1 MNNPQLEISFLNI
14 NGLSKEKLKSDS
26 FIQEILKPFS
36 INCMVETFTNKDSK
50 ISVANFKHFH
60 SYQTKELKSSKRSSG
75 GILCYFRQKFNAAI
89 DLIKSKHD
97 DLLWI
102 KLKKEYFTI
111 DRDIYLGIVYIIPD
125 NSTSLQHRTDS
136 FETLKSEIDDFSK
149 KGDIIIGGDF
159 HCRVGL
165 LPDYVEEDN
174 NFYGNGDPEQIIDNQ
189 FANIYSQDKT
199 INSLG
204 RNLIDLCLTR
214 QLKIIN
220 GRTLGD
226 LTGNFTCIKRNG
238 NSVVDYII
246 CSESLLHKVIAFKI
260 KHITNFSDHC
270 QLSLTLDIKAK
281 NNKKEIALKSKNLQ
295 KGKPKYIWNEDSK
308 HKLLKFFHG
317 NLLKKN
323 GNHCKTNNTC

>member
-1 MNNPQLEISFLNI
+1 M
-14 NGLSKEKLKSDS
+14 
-26 FIQEILKPFS
+26 
-36 INCMVETFTNKDSK
+36 
-50 ISVANFKHFH
+50 
-60 SYQTKELKSSKRSSG
+60 
-75 GILCYFRQKFNAAI
+75 
-89 DLIKSKHD
+89 
-97 DLLWI
+97 
-102 KLKKEYFTI
+102 
-111 DRDIYLGIVYIIPD
+111 
-125 NSTSLQHRTDS
+125 
-136 FETLKSEIDDFSK
+136 KSEIDDFSK

-159 HCRVGL
+159 NCRVGL

-189 FANIYSQDKT
+189 FANRYSQGKT
-199 INSLG
+199 INSLR

-226 LTGNFTCIKRNG
+226 LTGKFTCYKGNG
-238 NSVVDYII
+238 NSVGDYII
-246 CSESLLHKVIAFKI
+246 CSENLLHKVIAFKI

-270 QLSLTLDIKAK
+270 QLSLTIDIKAK

-317 NLLKKN
+317 NLLNKMAITVKQTTNAEDKLKIINDLLISACNQCLKKQTRKSN
-323 GNHCKTNNTC
+323 ANRIKQKQKFLMKTVTEKEKN